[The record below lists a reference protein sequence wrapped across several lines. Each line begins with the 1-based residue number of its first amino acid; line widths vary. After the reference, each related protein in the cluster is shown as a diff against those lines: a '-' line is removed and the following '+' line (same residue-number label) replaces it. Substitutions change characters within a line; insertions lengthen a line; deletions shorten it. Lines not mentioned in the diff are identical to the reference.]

1 MYSHLAHN
9 CLQLAA
15 CTRMEVPNGAPSMPV
30 PSVEDQPTF
39 EGFLSSEHLDN
50 FRLIASSVSVQLDK
64 VGKILLD

>member
-1 MYSHLAHN
+1 
-9 CLQLAA
+9 
-15 CTRMEVPNGAPSMPV
+15 MEVPNGAPSMPV